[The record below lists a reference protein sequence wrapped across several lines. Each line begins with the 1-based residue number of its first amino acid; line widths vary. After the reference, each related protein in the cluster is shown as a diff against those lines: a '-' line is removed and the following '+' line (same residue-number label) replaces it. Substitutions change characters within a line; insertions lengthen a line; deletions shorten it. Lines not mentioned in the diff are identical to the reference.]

1 MFSIK
6 NIINITAMIIVI
18 ICLIYTVINYKLF
31 GLFEISTG
39 VLYAI
44 IFIFANRKLNSVL
57 VDNTKSFS
65 AVFLSIFIF
74 INPFF
79 AIPILVLWTYIFRYK
94 LGYLFLGFVL
104 TIVFILTNN
113 LLLINLHS
121 PFIVT
126 AELNIS
132 FTIIILFSIIGGWF
146 AADNQEIKFFSGIL
160 LCILFLTQEST
171 FHRTVTMV
179 MTAIILISSIKKYK
193 VDRFLGKIY
202 N

>member
-6 NIINITAMIIVI
+6 NIINWIALILVTIS
-18 ICLIYTVINYKLF
+18 LIYTVINYKLF

-44 IFIFANRKLNSVL
+44 IFIFANRYMNSVL
-57 VDNTKSFS
+57 VDYKKSFS

-94 LGYLFLGFVL
+94 LGFLFFSIVL
-104 TIVFILTNN
+104 TIVLLLANN

-132 FTIIILFSIIGGWF
+132 FTIFILISIIGGWF

-160 LCILFLTQEST
+160 LFILFLTQEST

-179 MTAIILISSIKKYK
+179 MAEVILISSIKKYK

-202 N
+202 E